1 MGSRFINPWV
11 QIPRGTAMN
20 NGIGFKT
27 LCSLLFFVV
36 LIGIQIGNWTRA
48 DKATDTL
55 EAEGYTEI
63 VPGDHSWFVCGQGD
77 VSATSFAATNPLGK
91 RVTGTVCCGLF
102 KGCTVRY

>member
-1 MGSRFINPWV
+1 
-11 QIPRGTAMN
+11 MN

-77 VSATSFAATNPLGK
+77 VSATSFAATRGYTLGLIPLSRIRHARDGAASPAW
-91 RVTGTVCCGLF
+91 
-102 KGCTVRY
+102 